1 MANEKKIKI
10 VVDKSGAQRA
20 LNQVNEQLGKV
31 GLQAEGLNTNMLA
44 LKGGVGAIA
53 GVVAGVGAAAV
64 AVTAFSASVAA
75 SVTNLDNLST
85 RANVS
90 IQTFQTWS
98 AAANKLGVD
107 NEMLS
112 QTFQDVADRLG
123 EFIRTGGQGEFSDI
137 YDQYIKPLGIAI
149 EDLRNMRPDEV
160 LNLVKKGMLE
170 AGASTSEI
178 ISGLEQIA
186 SNASYLNPILD
197 GTGAKI
203 DRLKDAMQRDGKLVD
218 DEDVT
223 KARELDAQAKEL
235 GKTWESLKTNVGL
248 LVAGPATD
256 FLSFLD
262 SAITKTQQLA
272 KDSADAASKLAKFL
286 STDAQ
291 LKNIELMKT
300 LSGQESIEGGQPVN
314 RTDILGQFSYKTK
327 PIKTVK
333 DIDEDKK
340 DEEKNNR
347 ELERMQ
353 EQFEQK
359 QKIADQWLLYLQQR
373 NMDEFDLLDSQQEQ
387 ELTKLQEQYDAK
399 LIQLDEYESAKSE
412 IEQTYADKH
421 YELMQRTAEQEAKID
436 KQKAKEKAQM
446 DKMIKAGNM
455 SVANEALSLIEM
467 TAKDGSAIQ
476 VAAFIAQKALA
487 INEALVNTEVA
498 ATKALAIDPTGTL
511 AASVRTQGYASVAL
525 IGAQAVASMFSRQG
539 GGAMSGT
546 YQIGGGA
553 HTSTP
558 ELFTDSR
565 TGKSYLTGDGFMTPT
580 HQLKSG
586 SNQSSGFNLT
596 VNNLGEPATVSVQD
610 NGMDENGVRQLILE
624 MTPDIMNSQ
633 AGDPSSQFNQTRQT
647 IERIQPEFN

>member
-1 MANEKKIKI
+1 MAKEKKIKI

-44 LKGGVGAIA
+44 LKGGVGAVA
-53 GVVAGVGAAAV
+53 GVVAGIGAASA

-137 YDQYIKPLGIAI
+137 YDQYIKPLGVAI

-223 KARELDAQAKEL
+223 KVRGLDAQAKEL
-235 GKTWESLKTNVGL
+235 GKTWESLKTNVWL

-262 SAITKTQQLA
+262 SAITKTQQFA
-272 KDSADAASKLAKFL
+272 KDSADAASKLGKFL

-314 RTDILGQFSYKTK
+314 RTDILGQFGYKTK

-340 DEEKNNR
+340 DEEKNSR

-359 QKIADQWLLYLQQR
+359 QKIADQWLLHLQQR

-387 ELTKLQEQYDAK
+387 ELTKLQEQYNAK

-421 YELMQRTAEQEAKID
+421 YELMQRTAEQEKKID
-436 KQKAKEKAQM
+436 QQKAKEKEQV

-467 TAKDGSAIQ
+467 TAKDGSAIR
-476 VAAFIAQKALA
+476 
-487 INEALVNTEVA
+487 
-498 ATKALAIDPTGTL
+498 
-511 AASVRTQGYASVAL
+511 S
-525 IGAQAVASMFSRQG
+525 
-539 GGAMSGT
+539 
-546 YQIGGGA
+546 
-553 HTSTP
+553 
-558 ELFTDSR
+558 
-565 TGKSYLTGDGFMTPT
+565 
-580 HQLKSG
+580 
-586 SNQSSGFNLT
+586 
-596 VNNLGEPATVSVQD
+596 
-610 NGMDENGVRQLILE
+610 
-624 MTPDIMNSQ
+624 
-633 AGDPSSQFNQTRQT
+633 
-647 IERIQPEFN
+647 